1 MGKLIKR
8 GLPIAA
14 IVAAVVFFASDRNA
28 MLDTERSMS
37 GIVTEIAQRS
47 VTVDCQGL
55 VAEAVDVSGHDGTV
69 EFDAAGNPADST
81 ELKRKVCKTLASF
94 PSDRL
99 KPEFA
104 CVHQVGTCSEPVID
118 SVKAVHTLAHEAW
131 HLRGIKDER
140 ITTCYAMQTTAWT
153 ALQLGVDGAAVG
165 RGRAA
170 GAWHR
175 RVLRPRTLPQAVAK
189 LPGRRLPR
197 RGPLRPQPRLGRL
210 AIVAWRKSS
219 RFSPTNPHI
228 ATSREH
234 SRQVTLNVPVLICTD
249 QVNSNIA
256 YPVIK
261 CITHAS
267 ILPSTQ

>member
-28 MLDTERSMS
+28 MLDTERAMS

-81 ELKRKVCKTLASF
+81 ELRRKVCKTLASF

-153 ALQLGVDGAAVG
+153 ALQLGADAQQARGIAVYFVRELYPKLSQSYQVGDCRDGGRYDLNRGSAA
-165 RGRAA
+165 
-170 GAWHR
+170 W
-175 RVLRPRTLPQAVAK
+175 P
-189 LPGRRLPR
+189 
-197 RGPLRPQPRLGRL
+197 
-210 AIVAWRKSS
+210 
-219 RFSPTNPHI
+219 
-228 ATSREH
+228 
-234 SRQVTLNVPVLICTD
+234 
-249 QVNSNIA
+249 
-256 YPVIK
+256 
-261 CITHAS
+261 
-267 ILPSTQ
+267 